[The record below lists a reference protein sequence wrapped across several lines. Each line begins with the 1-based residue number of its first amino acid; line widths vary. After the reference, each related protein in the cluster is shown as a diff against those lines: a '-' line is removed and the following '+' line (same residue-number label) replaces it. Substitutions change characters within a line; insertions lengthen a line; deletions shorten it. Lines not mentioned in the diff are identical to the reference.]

1 MAFSIKPM
9 RRSSLIGPWGVGAIV
24 PFPNDESLMIAGLDM
39 WRYNDPAQFIIKD
52 ERLQRRLGVQELRW
66 PPDFRESNADPQNF
80 HLTIP
85 AVRFPTWHYCPY
97 CGSMEKTT
105 LYQQQPVCD
114 CYNWPNGRKCN
125 PAHRI
130 RRKLIPER
138 FIVICPNGHIDDFP
152 IAEWLH
158 DDGEHSYNP
167 IERGG
172 TCKIRRSTGGASASL
187 SGVFYECTC
196 GAKKSIA
203 SAKHPGALGKIGYR
217 CRGTKPWLG
226 IDEDTENPCTCKPE
240 DMQLV
245 LRGATNVWFAD
256 TRSSIY
262 IPTDD
267 ELATK
272 KIITILDRYY
282 DEVSAARINGE
293 INRTIIDFLAK
304 TNNIDNETLFLAFLR
319 REAVVGGLAS
329 VSEEISEDAYRLAE
343 YNVLI
348 KSSGSDEQR
357 FHSNNIP
364 ISHYDPI
371 IRKYFKSISLVHKLQ
386 ETRAFVGF
394 SRVEPKEMP
403 ISERK
408 KMLRLGDEN
417 WLPAIQVHGEG
428 IFFEF
433 NSKALCEWA
442 QRQSV
447 QHRIKSL
454 QDSYRKSKY
463 GSNASGKLRPEFL
476 LIHTFS
482 HLLINQLS
490 FECGYGSSAIR
501 ERIYCEKTSNEFD
514 MYGVLIYTASGDSEG
529 SLGGLVR
536 QGDKGRIEDTI
547 CDAVRNAAWC
557 SSDPVCIQSLGQGPE
572 SCNLAAC
579 HNCALLPETCCE
591 CGNRL
596 LDRGT
601 IVGTLDDRSIGFFA
615 EILNY

>member
-1 MAFSIKPM
+1 MAYTNKPM

-39 WRYNDPAQFIIKD
+39 WRYNEPSPFMIKD

-66 PPDFRESNADPQNF
+66 PPDFRENNADPQNCF
-80 HLTIP
+80 LKIP

-105 LYQQQPVCD
+105 FYQQQPECD
-114 CYNWPNGRKCN
+114 CYPWPNGRKCN
-125 PAHRI
+125 PNHRYK
-130 RRKLIPER
+130 RKMIPER
-138 FIVICPNGHIDDFP
+138 FIIICPNGHIDDFP
-152 IAEWLH
+152 VAEWLH
-158 DDGEHSYNP
+158 AGRGHAYNP
-167 IERGG
+167 KENGG

-187 SGVFYECTC
+187 SGIFYECTC

-203 SAKHPGALGKIGYR
+203 AAKYPGALAKIGYR
-217 CRGTKPWLG
+217 CKGAKPWLG
-226 IDEDTENPCTCKPE
+226 IEDNPCTCKPE
-240 DMQLV
+240 EMQLV

-262 IPTDD
+262 IPIDD
-267 ELATK
+267 EASTK
-272 KIITILDRYY
+272 HIIALLDRYY
-282 DEVSAARINGE
+282 DAVSTRIVDGE
-293 INRTIIDFLAK
+293 LDRSTINMLASANHVDK
-304 TNNIDNETLFLAFLR
+304 DELLQAFLNR
-319 REAVVGGLAS
+319 SAGLEKVPD
-329 VSEEISEDAYRLAE
+329 VSEEMSEDAYRLAE

-348 KSSGSDEQR
+348 KNSGGDTQR
-357 FHSNNIP
+357 FHSKNYP
-364 ISHYDPI
+364 ITCYDPVI
-371 IRKYFKSISLVHKLQ
+371 SKYFKSISLVHKLQ
-386 ETRAFVGF
+386 ETRAFIGF

-417 WLPAIQVHGEG
+417 WLPAIQVQGEG

-433 NSKALCEWA
+433 NKEALKEWA
-442 QRQSV
+442 KRPAV
-447 QHRIKSL
+447 LARVKNL
-454 QDSYRKSKY
+454 Q
-463 GSNASGKLRPEFL
+463 NAYKRSGFGANSAGELRPEFL
-476 LIHTFS
+476 LIHTFA

-490 FECGYGSSAIR
+490 FECGYGSSSIR
-501 ERIYCEKTSNEFD
+501 ERIYCEKTTNEHG

-536 QGDKGRIEDTI
+536 QGEKNHIEDTI

-557 SSDPVCIQSLGQGPE
+557 SADPVCIQSLGQGPE
-572 SCNLAAC
+572 SCNLAVC

-596 LDRGT
+596 LDRGVV
-601 IVGTLDDRSIGFFA
+601 VGDLTDKSIGFFSA
-615 EILNY
+615 PCNH